1 MNDPDYDCTLLVSS
15 CDRYADLW
23 EPYFSLLRMHWHD
36 CPFPVA
42 LITESKRPAI
52 PNVRPL
58 CLGNGS
64 DWSTLL
70 LKALDAVDTP
80 YILLTLEDFFLRR
93 PVDTAG
99 VMKLYHEMQQK
110 SLSMLRLIP
119 RPGPTIVMGNIEYGG
134 IAVGA
139 PYKVS
144 TQAAFWRSETLRQL
158 LVSGET
164 AWQFE
169 VNGSKRIAELG
180 GFAAVW
186 RETLPYRHHVVER
199 GKWFP
204 WAYWIFS
211 RMNIGVD
218 PAARPVMTAGETS
231 RWIIRKIIS
240 LLFQRVILRLRSVL
254 PRQQIQKR
262 AS

>member
-15 CDRYADLW
+15 CDHYADLW
-23 EPYFSLLRMHWHD
+23 EPYFSLLHMHWHD

-42 LITESKRPAI
+42 LITENKHPSI
-52 PNVRPL
+52 PNVLPL

-80 YILLTLEDFFLRR
+80 YILLTLEDFFLHR
-93 PVDTAG
+93 PVDTA
-99 VMKLYHEMQQK
+99 VVVNLYYEMRQK
-110 SLSMLRLIP
+110 SLNMLRLIP
-119 RPGPTIVMGNIEYGG
+119 RPGPTIAMGNTEYGG
-134 IAVGA
+134 IALCA

-164 AWQFE
+164 VWQFE
-169 VNGSKRIAELG
+169 VNGSKRSAELG

-186 RETLPYRHHVVER
+186 REALPYRHHVVER

-204 WAYWIFS
+204 WAYWKFS

-218 PAARPVMTAGETS
+218 PTARSVMTVSETTK
-231 RWIIRKIIS
+231 WIIRKIIS
-240 LLFQRVILRLRSVL
+240 LLLWRTLLRLKSLV
-254 PRQQIQKR
+254 P
-262 AS
+262 S